1 MSICCVDDASLPLT
15 PDMSY
20 MALSRNEKSTT
31 ANSAVMVSQ
40 LSAETESASVT
51 VTRIGTAA
59 TVFRTLSFIFI

>member
-20 MALSRNEKSTT
+20 MALSRNEISTT
-31 ANSAVMVSQ
+31 ANSAVMV
-40 LSAETESASVT
+40 SAETESASVT